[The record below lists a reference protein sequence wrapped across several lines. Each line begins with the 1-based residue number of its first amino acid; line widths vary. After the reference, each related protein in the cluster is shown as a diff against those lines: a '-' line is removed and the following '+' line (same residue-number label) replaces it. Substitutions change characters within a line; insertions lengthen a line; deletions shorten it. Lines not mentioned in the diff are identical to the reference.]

1 MVLAVP
7 PPRPLPP
14 RGHGAFSAAGRSGM
28 AYTGTV
34 SAWWPQLLDA
44 AATPAAR
51 SALAAVGTADRI
63 ANALASARVRF
74 PEAAA
79 VTDDGF
85 ARALGTRLAAQ
96 KDPAAALARLR
107 ADDLLLAQW
116 CATGD
121 PRAIAAFERV
131 HRADVDAVLARFRR
145 LAITAD
151 ELRQTLRI
159 KLFVAAPGRAP
170 RIADYSGFGFLQNW
184 LRVTALR
191 ALVDVARSERA
202 RKLEELLADDDLLG
216 LPALGPD
223 LPASVSRE
231 ELGRAIKQAF
241 ARAVSALAPRQ
252 RNFLRHAHVDQ
263 LTLDQIAATYGIHR
277 ATVARTLAQAR
288 AELVTATR
296 GELAELLGVAADSL
310 DSVVRAADSRL
321 DLSLSRILR
330 APEADFAE
338 GSR

>member
-1 MVLAVP
+1 MLALLAVP
-7 PPRPLPP
+7 SVLFAGCPNSDAV
-14 RGHGAFSAAGRSGM
+14 RGRM
-28 AYTGTV
+28 AYIRAV
-34 SAWWPQLLDA
+34 NAWWPKLIETA
-44 AATPAAR
+44 APAAR
-51 SALAAVGTADRI
+51 EVLAERGMAEKLAA
-63 ANALASARVRF
+63 ALEAARDRF
-74 PEAAA
+74 PDAT
-79 VTDDGF
+79 VSDDAF
-85 ARALGTRLAAQ
+85 ARALGERLSAQ

-121 PRAIAAFERV
+121 HRAIAEFERV
-131 HRADVDAVLARFRR
+131 HRSDVDAVLTRFKR
-145 LAITAD
+145 LSITGD

-159 KLFVAAPGRAP
+159 KLFVATSTRAA

-202 RKLEELLADDDLLG
+202 RKLEELLADDDMIG

-223 LPASVSRE
+223 LVASVSRE
-231 ELGRAIKQAF
+231 ELSRAIKQAF
-241 ARAVSALAPRQ
+241 AHAVAALAPRQ

-263 LTLDQIAATYGIHR
+263 LTLDQIAATYNIHR

-288 AELVTATR
+288 ADLVTSTR
-296 GELAELLGVAADSL
+296 NELAHILGIAAESL
-310 DSVVRAADSRL
+310 DSVVRAADSRI

-330 APEADFAE
+330 APESDFAE
-338 GSR
+338 GSQ

>member
-1 MVLAVP
+1 
-7 PPRPLPP
+7 
-14 RGHGAFSAAGRSGM
+14 M
-28 AYTGTV
+28 AYIGAV
-34 SAWWPQLLDA
+34 NAWWPKLVEA
-44 AATPAAR
+44 APAAR
-51 SALAAVGTADRI
+51 TALAARGVEASI
-63 ANALASARVRF
+63 AAAIEAARERFPDARAITDEALA
-74 PEAAA
+74 AAI
-79 VTDDGF
+79 GE
-85 ARALGTRLAAQ
+85 RLQTQ
-96 KDPAAALARLR
+96 KDPVAALARLR

-121 PRAIAAFERV
+121 HRAIAEFERV
-131 HRADVDAVLARFRR
+131 HRGDVDAVLARFKR
-145 LAITAD
+145 LSITGD

-159 KLFVAAPGRAP
+159 KLFVATAGRAP

-202 RKLEELLADDDLLG
+202 RKLEELLADDDMLG
-216 LPALGPD
+216 LPVLGPD
-223 LPASVSRE
+223 LAASVSRE
-231 ELGRAIKQAF
+231 EVSRAIKQAF
-241 ARAVSALAPRQ
+241 AEAVAALAPRQ

-263 LTLDQIAATYGIHR
+263 LTLDQIAATYSIHR

-296 GELAELLGVAADSL
+296 NELSRILGVPAESL
-310 DSVVRAADSRL
+310 DSVVRAADSRI

-338 GSR
+338 GSQQ